1 MGLFSSLAD
10 KLGNVFSK
18 ITSRGKLTEGEI
30 KQAMREIRI
39 ALLEAD
45 VNYAV
50 VKDFVARV
58 SEKAVGEQVLKSLT
72 PGQQVVKIVNEE
84 LVALMGS
91 TNSKLEVSSKPPTVI
106 MMCGLQGA
114 GKTTFCGKLGAY
126 LTKQGKKPMFAACD
140 VYRPA
145 AINQLQVVGK
155 KVNIPV
161 FEQGTGNPVKIAA
174 NAVEQAIKLGYD
186 TVIIDTAGRLH
197 INEELMNEL
206 KEIKQKTNPTEI
218 LLTVDSMTGQDA
230 VNVAK
235 TFNEQLDITGV
246 ILTKLDGDTRGG
258 AALSIRSVTGKPIK
272 FCGTGEKPSDIE
284 PFYPD
289 RMASRILGMGD
300 VLSLIE
306 KAQEAV
312 SEEELKKM
320 EKRMR
325 ENKFTLEDFLTQFKS
340 LAKMGDINDVV
351 AMIPGMSRA
360 NVDSKQIDERINKYK
375 AIILSM
381 TPYERNHPE
390 VIKASRRKRIAAGSG
405 TTVQEVNA
413 LLKQYDQTREMMK
426 AAQSGKMPMQPQKI
440 IRQKRRF
447 R

>member
-174 NAVEQAIKLGYD
+174 HAVEEAIKLGYD

-272 FCGTGEKPSDIE
+272 FCGTGEKSGDIE

>member
-1 MGLFSSLAD
+1 MGIFSSLAE

-30 KQAMREIRI
+30 KQSMREIRV

-45 VNYAV
+45 VNFAV
-50 VKDFVARV
+50 AKDFVARV

-72 PGQQVVKIVNEE
+72 PGQQVVKIVNDE
-84 LVALMGS
+84 LIALMGS
-91 TNSKLEVSSKPPTVI
+91 SNSKLEVASKPPTVI

-155 KVNIPV
+155 KVSVPV
-161 FEQGTGNPVKIAA
+161 FEQGAGNPVKIAE
-174 NAVEQAIKLGYD
+174 NAVKEALKLGYD

-197 INEELMNEL
+197 INEQLMNEL

-235 TFNEQLDITGV
+235 TFNEELDITGV

-272 FCGTGEKPSDIE
+272 FCGTGEKPTDIE

-300 VLSLIE
+300 VLTLIE

-325 ENKFTLEDFLTQFKS
+325 ENKFTLEDFLTQFRQ
-340 LAKMGDINDVV
+340 LAKMGDINEVV
-351 AMIPGMSRA
+351 AMIPGMNKA
-360 NVDSKQIDERINKYK
+360 NVDPKQIDERIAKYK

-381 TPYERNHPE
+381 TPYERTHPE
-390 VIKASRRKRIAAGSG
+390 VIKSSRRKRVAAGSG
-405 TTVQEVNA
+405 TSVQEVNA
-413 LLKQYDQTREMMK
+413 LLKQYDQTKEMMK
-426 AAQSGKMPMQPQKI
+426 MAASGKMPQMQQKI

>member
-1 MGLFSSLAD
+1 MAAFSNLTDRLNHAFA
-10 KLGNVFSK
+10 KLRN
-18 ITSRGKLTEGEI
+18 RGALTELEI
-30 KQAMREIRI
+30 KQAMREVRV

-45 VNYAV
+45 VNFTVA
-50 VKDFVARV
+50 KDFIAKVTELAI
-58 SEKAVGEQVLKSLT
+58 GEQILKSLT
-72 PGQQVVKIVNEE
+72 PGQQVIKIVNEQLIE
-84 LVALMGS
+84 LLGS
-91 TNSKLEVSSKPPTVI
+91 TQSKLGVSSKLPTII

-114 GKTTFCGKLGAY
+114 GKTTMCGKLA
-126 LTKQGKKPMFAACD
+126 LHLQKQGKRVLLCADD

-145 AINQLQVVGK
+145 AIKQLEIVAGK
-155 KVNIPV
+155 VKAGF
-161 FEQGTGNPVKIAA
+161 FEMGQGNPVKIAE
-174 NAVEQAIKLGYD
+174 NAVKHAEKNGFD

-206 KEIKQKTNPTEI
+206 KSIKKAVNVFET
-218 LLTVDSMTGQDA
+218 LLVVDSMTGQDA

-272 FCGTGEKPSDIE
+272 FCGTGEKPGDIE

-312 SEEELKKM
+312 SEEELKRM

-360 NVDSKQIDERINKYK
+360 NVDSKQIDERISKYK

-390 VIKASRRKRIAAGSG
+390 IIKSSRRKRIAAGSG
-405 TTVQEVNA
+405 TSVQEVNA